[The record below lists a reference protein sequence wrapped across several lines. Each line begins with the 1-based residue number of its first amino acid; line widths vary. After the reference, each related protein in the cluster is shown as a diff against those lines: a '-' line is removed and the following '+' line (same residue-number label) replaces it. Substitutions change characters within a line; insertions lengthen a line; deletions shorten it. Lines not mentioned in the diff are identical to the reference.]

1 MALSI
6 PHPAARPQPIRIT
19 GLGIAITVN
28 LAALLLMSLPQEFAE
43 PPPASPKPEP
53 FKTVWVKPEQPLPV
67 LPVPPPP
74 TVPVRNERITRP
86 NVPAPAPVPMDNVEP
101 SPMSFSVE
109 PVPPSDMVG
118 DPVDVTLVGD
128 TGMRVGYLVTPQP
141 PYPGPALKQGA
152 EGTVVLRV
160 LVGADGRPLRVEIE
174 RSSGHRTL
182 DRSARDH
189 VLGRW
194 RFEPARS
201 GGRTVEAWALIPIDY
216 RIPY

>member
-6 PHPAARPQPIRIT
+6 PHPAARPQAIRIT
-19 GLGIAITVN
+19 GLGIAISVN

-43 PPPASPKPEP
+43 PAPAPPKAEP
-53 FKTVWVKPEQPLPV
+53 FKTVWVKPEQPVPV
-67 LPVPPPP
+67 LPAPPPP
-74 TVPVRNERITRP
+74 TAPVRHERITRP
-86 NVPAPAPVPMDNVEP
+86 DVAPPAPVPMDNVEP
-101 SPMSFSVE
+101 SPMSFPVA
-109 PVPPSDMVG
+109 PVPPNELVG
-118 DPVDVTLVGD
+118 DPVDVSLVGD
-128 TGMRVGYLVTPQP
+128 TGMRVGYLITPQP
-141 PYPGPALKQGA
+141 PYPGPALAHRA

-160 LVGADGRPLRVEIE
+160 LVGADGRPLKVEID

-189 VLGRW
+189 VLTRW

-216 RIPY
+216 RIP